1 MRWLIELLQRM
12 IIGIEIG
19 ITCYVWIGVTCY
31 SSVKLTLLIA
41 MDISLMSA
49 VIGIATIVFRI
60 PQLNY
65 YLAFLIHYLIV
76 LAASWIFLKPIYKVY
91 YGINYQFNFRSILFI
106 AVVYL
111 IIQLVIRFMQIN
123 EVQRVNRRLKQK
135 QKNNH

>member
-31 SSVKLTLLIA
+31 SSVKLTLPIA
-41 MDISLMSA
+41 TDISLMGA

-91 YGINYQFNFRSILFI
+91 YGINYQFNFQSILFI

>member
-31 SSVKLTLLIA
+31 SSVKLTLPIA
-41 MDISLMSA
+41 TDISLMGA

-65 YLAFLIHYLIV
+65 YFAFLIHYLIV

-91 YGINYQFNFRSILFI
+91 YGINYQFNFQSILFI

>member
-12 IIGIEIG
+12 IIGIGIG

-31 SSVKLTLLIA
+31 SSVKLTLPIA
-41 MDISLMSA
+41 TDISLMGA

-91 YGINYQFNFRSILFI
+91 YGINYQFNFQSILFI

>member
-19 ITCYVWIGVTCY
+19 ITCYVWIGVSCY
-31 SSVKLTLLIA
+31 SSVKLTLPIA
-41 MDISLMSA
+41 TDISLMGA
-49 VIGIATIVFRI
+49 LIGIATIVFRI
-60 PQLNY
+60 PQINY

-91 YGINYQFNFRSILFI
+91 YGVNYQFNFQSILFVAAI
-106 AVVYL
+106 YL

-123 EVQRVNRRLKQK
+123 DVQRVNRRLKQRK
-135 QKNNH
+135 KKNH

>member
-41 MDISLMSA
+41 TDISLMGA

-76 LAASWIFLKPIYKVY
+76 LAACWIFLKPIYKVY
-91 YGINYQFNFRSILFI
+91 YGINYQFNFQSILFI